1 MQTQDCY
8 RSCHRNAPEE
18 TRCCVNSGS
27 FCKVLCPIFVSFS
40 LKLWL
45 SRLPVFTHPYSC
57 KCPQAFLKDMHLSLL
72 TFRIISEALPKPCF
86 SFPSQL
92 VITPR
97 FLYPQSSN
105 ILLQVEGLHCCFHP
119 SFSISEKCPLHAT
132 KRRTKQLC
140 LKQRRINFSHINSPA
155 VSAHGTRSAL
165 QPCHL
170 GSWAFPVFPTS
181 PSSVLI
187 IILQVYL
194 LIHGKMP
201 TVAPDIKSKWHVRP
215 SFHNSFPR
223 NPIRRILILRSYRSG
238 FGPTVTPKYQGS
250 REPGE

>member
-1 MQTQDCY
+1 MNHIEYSSILVCLMQTQDCY
-8 RSCHRNAPEE
+8 RSCHRNAPEG

-45 SRLPVFTHPYSC
+45 SRLPVFTHPYSY
-57 KCPQAFLKDMHLSLL
+57 KCPQAFLKDTHLSLL
-72 TFRIISEALPKPCF
+72 TFRVISEALPNPRF

-140 LKQRRINFSHINSPA
+140 LKQELIFLTLTVR
-155 VSAHGTRSAL
+155 
-165 QPCHL
+165 Q
-170 GSWAFPVFPTS
+170 
-181 PSSVLI
+181 SVL
-187 IILQVYL
+187 
-194 LIHGKMP
+194 M
-201 TVAPDIKSKWHVRP
+201 APDQLSSHAIRVLGFSGISHFTVLCADYHITGLSP
-215 SFHNSFPR
+215 NSWKDAHCSSRHQVQVACTSIFPR
-223 NPIRRILILRSYRSG
+223 
-238 FGPTVTPKYQGS
+238 
-250 REPGE
+250 